1 MESISRAKHGIA
13 GGAALPGRT
22 LRSVWIALVVFRWTA
37 ASGNPRKRTQS
48 FMALIGSEL
57 GLPGALDR

>member
-1 MESISRAKHGIA
+1 MGLIPGVTKVITC
-13 GGAALPGRT
+13 AATLPGRT
-22 LRSVWIALVVFRWTA
+22 LPSVWIALVVFRWTA